1 MDRTCPLHV
10 IYQRRRRQAVPEIS
24 PSFEWK
30 YDPPWKNSTF
40 PVIRK
45 GNNKINPCLASIFQ
59 PIAVWG
65 PFVHVLVFIFSL
77 IRYLDRKHSPRPQ
90 QREYTLILLFLWT
103 SLELNY
109 VYILYIVVSK
119 VRMLKQQLCINLTST
134 IILLSLRSLLLRL
147 AAVIE
152 YRWVLKYKLLV
163 QFFGP
168 IFRSKKNIE
177 KKIQI
182 WVASVWYIVANFC
195 PNWAIYKNGAP
206 GAFLDKL
213 KIRWRITT
221 AIFCEE
227 LNVYSVNI
235 WVIFSNYNSH
245 DVYSV
250 CANSL

>member
-1 MDRTCPLHV
+1 MHVPTCVRCLENTGSRS
-10 IYQRRRRQAVPEIS
+10 YC
-24 PSFEWK
+24 EWP
-30 YDPPWKNSTF
+30 YACQKNIGSRSYCEW
-40 PVIRK
+40 P
-45 GNNKINPCLASIFQ
+45 
-59 PIAVWG
+59 
-65 PFVHVLVFIFSL
+65 
-77 IRYLDRKHSPRPQ
+77 
-90 QREYTLILLFLWT
+90 
-103 SLELNY
+103 
-109 VYILYIVVSK
+109 
-119 VRMLKQQLCINLTST
+119 
-134 IILLSLRSLLLRL
+134 LSLRSLLLRL
-147 AAVIE
+147 AAVIG

-168 IFRSKKNIE
+168 IFRSKKILK

-227 LNVYSVNI
+227 LNAYSVNI